1 MAVHIRLARHG
12 RKKMPVYRIVV
23 ADSRSRRDGR
33 FIEVVG
39 TYAPQ
44 QNDGEIKINR
54 ERIDSWISNGATPT
68 DTVARLIK
76 KATPTVS

>member
-12 RKKMPVYRIVV
+12 RKKMPVYRIIV

-33 FIEVVG
+33 FIDVVG

-44 QNDGEIKINR
+44 QKDGEI
-54 ERIDSWISNGATPT
+54 RIDLAKVESWVSKGAVPS

-76 KATPTVS
+76 KSTSTAS

>member
-12 RKKMPVYRIVV
+12 RRKMPVYRIVV
-23 ADSRSRRDGR
+23 ADSRMPRDGR

-44 QNDGEIKINR
+44 QSEGELRINQ
-54 ERIDSWISNGATPT
+54 EKVDSWVSKGAVPT

-76 KATPTVS
+76 RAASKS

>member
-12 RKKMPVYRIVV
+12 RRKMPVYRIVV
-23 ADSRSRRDGR
+23 ADSRMPRDGR

-44 QNDGEIKINR
+44 QSDGELRINQ
-54 ERIDSWISNGATPT
+54 EKVDSWVSKGAVPT

-76 KATPTVS
+76 RAAYKS

>member
-23 ADSRSRRDGR
+23 ADSRMPRDGR

-44 QNDGEIKINR
+44 QSDGELRINK
-54 ERIDSWISNGATPT
+54 EKVDSWVAKGAVPT

-76 KATPTVS
+76 RAASAV

>member
-12 RKKMPVYRIVV
+12 RRKMPVYRIVV
-23 ADSRSRRDGR
+23 ADSRMPRDGR

-44 QNDGEIKINR
+44 QSDGELRINQ
-54 ERIDSWISNGATPT
+54 EKVDSWVSKGAVPT

-76 KATPTVS
+76 KAASQS

>member
-12 RKKMPVYRIVV
+12 RRKMPVYRIVV
-23 ADSRSRRDGR
+23 ADSRMPRDGR

-44 QNDGEIKINR
+44 QSDGELRINQ
-54 ERIDSWISNGATPT
+54 EKVDSWVSKGAVPT

-76 KATPTVS
+76 RAASKS

>member
-23 ADSRSRRDGR
+23 ADSRMPRDGR

-44 QNDGEIKINR
+44 QAEGELRINQ
-54 ERIDSWISNGATPT
+54 EKVDSWVSKGAVPT

-76 KATPTVS
+76 KAASKS

>member
-12 RKKMPVYRIVV
+12 RRKMPVYRIVV
-23 ADSRSRRDGR
+23 ADSRMPRDGR

-44 QNDGEIKINR
+44 QTDGELRINQ
-54 ERIDSWISNGATPT
+54 EKVDSWVSKGAVPT

-76 KATPTVS
+76 RAASKS

>member
-1 MAVHIRLARHG
+1 
-12 RKKMPVYRIVV
+12 MPVYRIVV
-23 ADSRSRRDGR
+23 ADSRMPRDGR

-44 QNDGEIKINR
+44 KAEGELRINKEKIDNWV
-54 ERIDSWISNGATPT
+54 SKGAVPT

-76 KATPTVS
+76 KAASQS

>member
-23 ADSRSRRDGR
+23 ADSRARRDGR

-44 QNDGEIKINR
+44 QKDGEVRLNR
-54 ERIDSWISNGATPT
+54 ERIESWISKGATPS
-68 DTVARLIK
+68 DTVAQLIK
-76 KATPTVS
+76 RSASTVS